1 LRGIGS
7 RIVFITHHPSA
18 VLQRREDEA
27 EIRSM
32 LVADLRTA
40 DAASRENGV
49 KRASGG

>member
-1 LRGIGS
+1 LPGIGS
-7 RIVFITHHPSA
+7 RIVFITYPSA
-18 VLQRREDEA
+18 VLQRTEDEA